1 MRRRVDRLIC
11 LVPWWSLKVS
21 CRIMYIHS
29 EKYSIRERKIVRLSP
44 CAPYYK
50 QNTTSNDLFRL
61 ISPSW
66 TEPVPLARGGLCGLS
81 PSSQGLAMQR
91 LEAFH
96 VPYRSLWNNRD
107 RQLNVSLDLLLDC
120 RNERLKFLVLMKGE
134 YIVDGGLR
142 EGPVDGF

>member
-1 MRRRVDRLIC
+1 
-11 LVPWWSLKVS
+11 
-21 CRIMYIHS
+21 
-29 EKYSIRERKIVRLSP
+29 
-44 CAPYYK
+44 
-50 QNTTSNDLFRL
+50 
-61 ISPSW
+61 
-66 TEPVPLARGGLCGLS
+66 
-81 PSSQGLAMQR
+81 MQR